1 MSPAAPFIFVEMST
15 RPRETTGN
23 TPEPVTRKLRFGE
36 KPTKEETEDA
46 QMIEAHDV
54 LTELHSLRI
63 QTSFLLA
70 QHADHLREKARK
82 EIVIGGWSTFIPN
95 KEDTEKQ
102 GEQLEAQSVS
112 RERWIKE
119 IAKKAGLPSGHYKE
133 WSFSHQTRG
142 DSLSPITV
150 VTVTQPWQRNKLFD
164 FTKKNGNTGK
174 LQERF
179 FINEKEVTDWN
190 LIEKEFGNYQEP
202 ASKAK
207 ELKIQPQI
215 SLWDRITGLPLKIG
229 MAITEEAQVP
239 FKHSWRDL
247 TLTHKDTNEYLL
259 WTHFA
264 PDKGI
269 ITLYLS
275 VKNIPDVQAFV
286 TSYEHKFNDT
296 LNGGSKAKGKGKGR
310 SSNPSQEA
318 ESMPWNHTS
327 HGRECKF
334 PFALQTKPV
343 EDTINHWD
351 VWKSLWTEAIRTAT
365 LPFTVNVF

>member
-1 MSPAAPFIFVEMST
+1 VSPAAPFIFVEMST

-119 IAKKAGLPSGHYKE
+119 IAKKAGLPSGYYKE

-215 SLWDRITGLPLKIG
+215 HKSAYGIGLLDS
-229 MAITEEAQVP
+229 
-239 FKHSWRDL
+239 HSRLAW
-247 TLTHKDTNEYLL
+247 
-259 WTHFA
+259 
-264 PDKGI
+264 
-269 ITLYLS
+269 
-275 VKNIPDVQAFV
+275 
-286 TSYEHKFNDT
+286 
-296 LNGGSKAKGKGKGR
+296 
-310 SSNPSQEA
+310 PSQ
-318 ESMPWNHTS
+318 
-327 HGRECKF
+327 R
-334 PFALQTKPV
+334 KP
-343 EDTINHWD
+343 
-351 VWKSLWTEAIRTAT
+351 KYPSSTAGEI
-365 LPFTVNVF
+365 